1 MRVSTA
7 QFYLQSGLQ
16 MSNQNAEVTEQM
28 SHLSSGK
35 RILTA
40 KDDAVSYG
48 TLIGYNESLANIEKY
63 QRNITQAQNH
73 NNLQE
78 VVFFRS

>member
-48 TLIGYNESLANIEKY
+48 TLIASMKAWPI
-63 QRNITQAQNH
+63 
-73 NNLQE
+73 
-78 VVFFRS
+78 